1 MTPITLPRAV
11 VEQALEALIHMC
23 HNTVAEKGYDGQ
35 RVQNAIDALR
45 SALAQQEQEPV
56 ADAETWLRNRYGAA
70 RGHHAWRELIEAF
83 NAGRTAAQ
91 EQGPV
96 AWTTKGQIAAMEN
109 GFLHYIQ
116 GRVPRFVNPSE
127 NDVALY
133 THPPRREWQSLTE
146 EEMDEF
152 LRRFARYELIRAV
165 EAALKERNT

>member
-1 MTPITLPRAV
+1 MTTTITLPRAAAQ
-11 VEQALEALIHMC
+11 QALEALEDC
-23 HNTVAEKGYDGQ
+23 GSLA
-35 RVQNAIDALR
+35 APALR
-45 SALAQQEQEPV
+45 AALAQQEQEPV

-133 THPPRREWQSLTE
+133 THPPRREWRSLSE
-146 EEMDEF
+146 KEVWSQYQELWPLPAAGDIVK
-152 LRRFARYELIRAV
+152 FARAIEQ
-165 EAALKERNT
+165 ALKERNT